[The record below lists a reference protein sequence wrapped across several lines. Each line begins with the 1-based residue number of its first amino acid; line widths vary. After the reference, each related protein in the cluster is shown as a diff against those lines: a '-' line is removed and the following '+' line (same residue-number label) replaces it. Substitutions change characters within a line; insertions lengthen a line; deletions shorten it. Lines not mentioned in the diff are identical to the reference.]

1 MFLNRSEYDR
11 GPNTFSPEGR
21 LFQVEYA
28 IEAIK
33 LGSTAI
39 GIQTSEG
46 VILAVEKRITS
57 PLMEPTSIEKI
68 VEIDS
73 HIACAFSGLTAD
85 SKTLIDRARVESQ
98 NHWFTYDEK
107 MQVESVAQAVSNLA
121 IAFGDSDGDDIG
133 MMSRPFGVAILYAG
147 IDENGP
153 QLFHMDPS
161 GTYLQFDAKA
171 IGSGSEG
178 AQQSLQEQYHKSIT
192 LKEATKTAFTILKQ
206 VMEEKLNETNVEA
219 ARVTKEGGFQLI
231 KGAELESIIKEL
243 EA

>member
-68 VEIDS
+68 VEIDT
-73 HIACAFSGLTAD
+73 HIACAFSGIIAFL
-85 SKTLIDRARVESQ
+85 
-98 NHWFTYDEK
+98 
-107 MQVESVAQAVSNLA
+107 SNLVLLC
-121 IAFGDSDGDDIG
+121 IC
-133 MMSRPFGVAILYAG
+133 
-147 IDENGP
+147 
-153 QLFHMDPS
+153 
-161 GTYLQFDAKA
+161 
-171 IGSGSEG
+171 
-178 AQQSLQEQYHKSIT
+178 
-192 LKEATKTAFTILKQ
+192 Q
-206 VMEEKLNETNVEA
+206 V
-219 ARVTKEGGFQLI
+219 
-231 KGAELESIIKEL
+231 
-243 EA
+243 